1 MSAPGTTLHRRAL
14 ALCKRNVSE
23 AQAAGPGSAVVAAAE
38 WEQMTT
44 GTLNR
49 PGAMRCCALALK
61 ECPMP
66 AALPVYM
73 PWLMTAGFGWLYYRR
88 IRRHFGRQPW
98 QPRRTRVRIVLLA
111 LVSVML
117 GLAAAYVPHVATGM
131 VAGALAGLALGVFA
145 LRHTRIDVRDGKP
158 GYTPNPWIGGAL
170 SLLLVGRLAWRW
182 YGGAFSQ
189 GAAYTTGNASPL
201 TMSLAAALVV
211 YSLVQAVGLTLR
223 MRAQA

>member
-14 ALCKRNVSE
+14 ALRKRNVSE

-98 QPRRTRVRIVLLA
+98 QPRRTLVRIVLLA

-117 GLAAAYVPHVATGM
+117 GLAAAYVPHVAAGM
-131 VAGALAGLALGVFA
+131 VAGALAGVALGVFA

-211 YSLVQAVGLTLR
+211 YSLVQAVGLSLR
-223 MRAQA
+223 MRALA